1 MRSPEIQAW
10 IAVLFLSS
18 QKNFSELSRFLEND
32 DDDDICYQT
41 ACREMETC
49 EMLYFIQSSH
59 STLLMLPLE

>member
-18 QKNFSELSRFLEND
+18 QKSFSELSRFLEND
-32 DDDDICYQT
+32 EDNDIRCQT

-49 EMLYFIQSSH
+49 EMLYFIQS
-59 STLLMLPLE
+59 